1 MAYTYRLEGLN
12 CANCASKIEDKVK
25 GLDTVQ
31 QADLNFIQST
41 LKIEPAADWDDQAQL
56 KVLQNLVDATENGVT
71 VISLNNHEDISA
83 AGDFEG
89 GHPHSHSHPQES
101 KTHLYRILAAGVLF
115 LLGFL
120 IPFPNQLA
128 ALLYFILTY
137 LLISYDILQKT
148 LNNIRHGNW
157 FDENFLMTIAT
168 IGAFGIGEYSE
179 AVAVMLFYQVG
190 EWFQDRAVDQS
201 RESIADL
208 MDIRPDFAWV
218 NVNDR
223 LEKKDPQKVKVGQK
237 ITVKA
242 GEKVPLDGNIIKG
255 ASTLDTAALTGE
267 SLPQA
272 VESGDAVVSGTINL
286 TGLLEIEVT
295 KIYADSTVSQII
307 HLVENASSKKAKTEK
322 FITRFSRFYTPTV
335 VFLAI
340 ALALLPPLFLS
351 GADFS
356 DWFYRALQFLVISC
370 PCALVLSVPMSFYG
384 GIGGAA
390 KRGILVKGGNFLE
403 VLSRLETIVFD
414 KTGTLTQGHFAVE
427 KVDAVNLS
435 KSEFLEKVALVESH
449 SNHPIARSIVEAY
462 GQEIDNSRV
471 SAVEEI
477 AGKGI
482 RALVDGREIYVGNQ
496 ALMQSQGIDLVAEK
510 DSATFVYALIDGRYA
525 GSISIADQL
534 KADSVQALDALKKGG
549 IDQLV
554 LLSGDRQAVVDEI
567 ADQTSIDQAKGQLL
581 PQDKVREFENILKA
595 NQSSRKGYTAFVG
608 DGINDAPVIARADV
622 GIAMGGLGSD
632 AAIESADV
640 VLMNDSLTKLPLA
653 IKIAKKTLR
662 IANQNIWLA
671 IGIKIIFLIL
681 AALGFT
687 TMWEAIIA
695 DVGVTVLAVLN
706 GLRTLR
712 TEDIS

>member
-12 CANCASKIEDKVK
+12 CANCASKIENKVK
-25 GLDTVQ
+25 ELENVQ

-71 VISLNNHEDISA
+71 VISLNNHEDMSA
-83 AGDFEG
+83 AGTFEG

-223 LEKKDPQKVKVGQK
+223 LEKMNPQKVKVGQK

-242 GEKVPLDGNIIKG
+242 GEKVPLDGTIIKG

-435 KSEFLEKVALVESH
+435 KSDFLEKVALVESH

-712 TEDIS
+712 TDDIS